1 MAAEVHDWDDD
12 DWDDGPAADD
22 DPTPTHVTDENPAA
36 DDPAAHDPV
45 AGDPAGEAPAAGGA
59 TDTGRRHDGPGGDP
73 RPGDGGPRPADDW
86 EEVPEVVA
94 PGPAPHRPSPSPV
107 GVRCPDCAAVVPAG
121 TAACPACLAP
131 AGAPGRRSGAGG
143 RPERLP
149 GGVLRL
155 VFRGGGRHLD
165 VPRGA
170 ELRLGRSSTWAPQ
183 ASALLAGEETVSGR
197 HATVAH
203 TADGAAWVTEVA
215 QGATNGTRVND
226 RVLVPDRAVR
236 LRNGDRVDLGPRVG
250 FVVRGI
256 EDEPAG
262 PAG

>member
-1 MAAEVHDWDDD
+1 MAAEVHDWDDE
-12 DWDDGPAADD
+12 DWDDEPAADD
-22 DPTPTHVTDENPAA
+22 GRTAGHGP
-36 DDPAAHDPV
+36 DDD
-45 AGDPAGEAPAAGGA
+45 
-59 TDTGRRHDGPGGDP
+59 RRHDDPGS
-73 RPGDGGPRPADDW
+73 GPRPEDDW
-86 EEVPEVVA
+86 EEVPDVVA
-94 PGPAPHRPSPSPV
+94 PGPAPHRPSPPPV

-121 TAACPACLAP
+121 TAVCPACLAP
-131 AGAPGRRSGAGG
+131 VGAPGRQAGAGR
-143 RPERLP
+143 RPERLA
-149 GGVLRL
+149 GGMLRL
-155 VFRGGGRHLD
+155 VFRTGGRHLD
-165 VPRGA
+165 VPRGG
-170 ELRLGRSSTWAPQ
+170 ELRLGRSSTWAPE

-197 HATVAH
+197 HATVVH

-262 PAG
+262 PAD